1 MNRRRITIKNK
12 DILKVYETGGR
23 LMLVCDDLGFSQLR
37 KYDYE
42 PRLEVSLLT
51 PSKEIGVPMY

>member
-1 MNRRRITIKNK
+1 
-12 DILKVYETGGR
+12 
-23 LMLVCDDLGFSQLR
+23 MLVCDDLGFSQLR